1 MFFVLRQQQELETL
15 DKNHEQDLEI
25 YLNTFHPELIEAVT
39 ETMAIGGEQDSVVCQ
54 PCPPIDNACFTKY
67 ESKTSDIV
75 NALSQAAP
83 KKVPIEITTSDLGN
97 VTPLLDANVQPQM
110 LPSLGTVERQGND
123 LSDMPPN
130 LLDYKFR
137 NSNTEH
143 TVKRLTKES
152 KVSGAGDANSTCL
165 KTSHSLKD
173 PVQLMSRTKTVL
185 PSSVAVQK
193 HKQNVDTTTL
203 DTADFEGNDGG
214 EAKCEVIMTS
224 DRGARDGKSEASIS
238 VSPSQMQSVT
248 LNVMGLVTSGVLLNQ
263 VTGIQSRPC
272 ASLAERPSVSQQP
285 RVSVVP
291 ISRPP
296 RPNLASFQTATLM
309 EQLHHLF
316 PNFVPGGRTPSAL
329 LDGAPNSS
337 KPSQLSLA
345 SSVHQP
351 FTQTLEHLPSLSLC
365 LMPQSSPVLQA
376 HASLR
381 PSVSISPVH
390 TLLQHQQQQ
399 QVMSSVPSLINQPFT
414 MPQMAAMAG
423 AVQNIHQPMGPK
435 SVSGT
440 LPQPVSSADGN
451 WASLGT
457 GADPQCLAMALHL
470 IQQYAQ
476 NPEHMETLLQQ
487 DPNVALMRQLIQQ
500 TPTSAAL
507 LCPVSSSCHSL
518 LPPGPIQQQ
527 QPGLI
532 QMPISQQG
540 SPQQLLV
547 QQAGQQFVK
556 PGPGC
561 QMMPP
566 IVPLSSATRT
576 QGPSS
581 MTQPQ
586 AFPQGQLLIGQQ
598 QPQQTYQLVPQPNL
612 QSQTSQ
618 QTQMLL
624 LHALLSDGAFAS
636 NDGGQPASNPFAQ
649 TPGFVIPTQ
658 TASDSDGGGGQL
670 KHVQVPLSGPSAQV
684 NLDDPVLQKLL
695 SQKAAIE
702 NYLAQHYSSQPS
714 FM

>member
-1 MFFVLRQQQELETL
+1 MS
-15 DKNHEQDLEI
+15 K
-25 YLNTFHPELIEAVT
+25 FHPELIEAVT

-67 ESKTSDIV
+67 ESRTSGFV
-75 NALSQAAP
+75 NALSQEAAP
-83 KKVPIEITTSDLGN
+83 KKVPIEITSDLNN
-97 VTPLLDANVQPQM
+97 VTPLLDADVQSQM
-110 LPSLGTVERQGND
+110 LPSLGTVESQRND
-123 LSDMPPN
+123 LSDMPP

-137 NSNTEH
+137 NSNVEH
-143 TVKRLTKES
+143 TVKKSTKES

-165 KTSHSLKD
+165 KTSHGLKD
-173 PVQLMSRTKTVL
+173 PVQLMNRTKMAL

-193 HKQNVDTTTL
+193 HKQRTDTTIL
-203 DTADFEGNDGG
+203 DTADFEGNDG
-214 EAKCEVIMTS
+214 EEEKFEVIMTS
-224 DRGARDGKSEASIS
+224 DHGTRDEKSEVSIA
-238 VSPSQMQSVT
+238 VSPSQMLSVT
-248 LNVMGLVTSGVLLNQ
+248 LTAMGSVTSGVLLNQ

-272 ASLAERPSVSQQP
+272 VSVAERPSVSQQP

-291 ISRPP
+291 MSRPP

-351 FTQTLEHLPSLSLC
+351 FAQTLEHLPSLSLC

-390 TLLQHQQQQ
+390 TLLQQQQQ

-414 MPQMAAMAG
+414 PQMAAMAG
-423 AVQNIHQPMGPK
+423 AVQNIHQPMGCK

-440 LPQPVSSADGN
+440 LSQPVSSADGN
-451 WASLGT
+451 LASLGT
-457 GADPQCLAMALHL
+457 GADPQCLAMALYL
-470 IQQYAQ
+470 IQQYTQ

-487 DPNVALMRQLIQQ
+487 DQNVALMRQLIQQ
-500 TPTSAAL
+500 TPTAL
-507 LCPVSSSCHSL
+507 PCPVSSSCLSL
-518 LPPGPIQQQ
+518 PSGPIQ

-532 QMPISQQG
+532 QMPISQG
-540 SPQQLLV
+540 NHPQQLLV

-561 QMMPP
+561 QVMPP
-566 IVPLSSATRT
+566 NVPLPSART
-576 QGPSS
+576 QVTNS
-581 MTQPQ
+581 MMQSQT
-586 AFPQGQLLIGQQ
+586 FPQGQLSIGQ
-598 QPQQTYQLVPQPNL
+598 QPQQIYQHVSQPVHQPNL
-612 QSQTSQ
+612 QCQTSQ

-624 LHALLSDGAFAS
+624 HALLSDGALAS
-636 NDGGQPASNPFAQ
+636 SDGSVSVSNPFAQ
-649 TPGFVIPTQ
+649 VPGFVVPTQ
-658 TASDSDGGGGQL
+658 TASDSDGQIPGGGGQL
-670 KHVQVPLSGPSAQV
+670 KPVQVPLSGPSAQV
-684 NLDDPVLQKLL
+684 NLSRSDDPVLQKLL
-695 SQKAAIE
+695 SQKEAIE